1 MYKETFGK
9 INLNRKVKIK
19 RYAPESFARICKL
32 ADVKEEQLLESLD
45 PSKNIK
51 QIQNAGLG
59 AGASG
64 SFFFFTNDHRFIMK
78 TMSLAEVNQ
87 MIRILPAYLEHI
99 ETNSSFVARILG
111 IYTIYMDK
119 FTPLSVMI
127 MENGL
132 PNILHSELQYTFDLK
147 GSSVNREVLHKK
159 SMMDLRRDEPTGGK
173 VLKDLDFLRLKDLKK
188 FVNFDNED
196 WQKITTNLAKDSKFM
211 QDMGFIDYSLLL
223 SIRKIEGEDTNEVVS

>member
-1 MYKETFGK
+1 
-9 INLNRKVKIK
+9 
-19 RYAPESFARICKL
+19 
-32 ADVKEEQLLESLD
+32 
-45 PSKNIK
+45 
-51 QIQNAGLG
+51 
-59 AGASG
+59 
-64 SFFFFTNDHRFIMK
+64 
-78 TMSLAEVNQ
+78 
-87 MIRILPAYLEHI
+87 
-99 ETNSSFVARILG
+99 
-111 IYTIYMDK
+111 MDK

-159 SMMDLRRDEPTGGK
+159 SMMDLRSDEPTGGK

-196 WQKITTNLAKDSKFM
+196 WQKITTNLAKDCKFM

-223 SIRKIEGEDTNEVVS
+223 SIRKIEG